1 MEAAWAPLLRSYSKP
16 AGDLPQLWV
25 KYSPVPRTAARPP
38 RSRHLE
44 SPFTGPRAPGV
55 LRLRRWGGGCWLVDL
70 GVCSFCFYR
79 LSLQPKQMLFSAF
92 FDSAGINLISV
103 SQSPVLGLISEQ
115 QKWPCVC
122 SLQTRCVCVCVRE
135 SVLTHTNLSK
145 HNLVTLARMIY
156 SSNEK

>member
-55 LRLRRWGGGCWLVDL
+55 LRLRRWGGVVGWSIWGFVRFVFIDL
-70 GVCSFCFYR
+70 ASSPNRCFFL
-79 LSLQPKQMLFSAF
+79 LSLIPLE
-92 FDSAGINLISV
+92 LI
-103 SQSPVLGLISEQ
+103 
-115 QKWPCVC
+115 
-122 SLQTRCVCVCVRE
+122 
-135 SVLTHTNLSK
+135 
-145 HNLVTLARMIY
+145 
-156 SSNEK
+156 